1 MFSTPS
7 VFQKYWCFLGLY
19 SENIGFF
26 LDRIPKISGFSW
38 IVFQKYRI
46 FAKNKWIM
54 IQRILSEMIPE
65 RLHKGK
71 AIILMGARQVGKTTL
86 IKNLFSDSDEALWL
100 NGDEVDVQA
109 LFENVSST
117 QLKHIFGSKK
127 YVIIDEAQRIKDI
140 GIKLK
145 LITDQLPEIQ
155 LIATGSSSFELAN
168 LVNEPLTG
176 RKWEYK
182 MYPLSF
188 AEMVNYQGLLD
199 EKRLISHRLVYG
211 YYPDVINNPGNEKEI
226 LKQLSDSYLYKD
238 VLMWEQIKKPEKLLK
253 LLQALAF
260 QVGSQV
266 AYSELGQI
274 CGLDSKTVEK
284 YIILLEQCF
293 VIFRLGSFSRNLR
306 NELKNS
312 KKIYFYDNGIRNALI
327 ADFSLAEMRQDIGAL
342 WENFVISERK
352 KKLEYSSIWRNSWFW
367 RTTDPKEIDYIE
379 EGDGQIQAFE
389 IKWNSNA
396 KYKFPKRFLENYP
409 GSTIQIVHRDNIE
422 EFLL

>member
-1 MFSTPS
+1 
-7 VFQKYWCFLGLY
+7 
-19 SENIGFF
+19 
-26 LDRIPKISGFSW
+26 
-38 IVFQKYRI
+38 
-46 FAKNKWIM
+46 M
-54 IQRILSEMIPE
+54 IQRILGETIKK

-86 IKNLFSDSDEALWL
+86 IKDLFNESDETLWL

-117 QLKHIFGSKK
+117 QLKHVFGNKK

-140 GIKLK
+140 GLRLK

-182 MYPLSF
+182 MYPISF
-188 AEMVNYQGLLD
+188 AEMVNHHGLLD
-199 EKRLISHRLVYG
+199 EKRLLSHRLVYG
-211 YYPDVINNPGNEKEI
+211 YYPDVVNNPGSEKEI

-238 VLMWEQIKKPEKLLK
+238 ILMWEQIKKPEKLLK

-266 AYSELGQI
+266 SYSELGQI

-352 KKLEYSSIWRNSWFW
+352 KKLDYSSIWKNSWFW

-389 IKWNSNA
+389 VKWNPNA
-396 KYKFPKRFLENYP
+396 KYKLPKRFLENYS
-409 GSTIQIVHRDNIE
+409 GSTIQIIHRDNIE
-422 EFLL
+422 DFLL